1 MRFFKTVCICLTT
14 YFVISIV
21 TIPSVN
27 SIWIGELPV
36 LALIQCPKTVPANSM
51 RYYYAARLAKKLNIS
66 KGSFSPDY
74 EFARPFALIIVYA
87 FPLLILMF
95 FYTLFVKDKKGTVKY
110 VLILLFFAVLDCL
123 YTLYFSHTPSLTI
136 Y

>member
-21 TIPSVN
+21 TIPSIN
-27 SIWIGELPV
+27 SIWIGDIPA
-36 LALIQCPKTVPANSM
+36 LAVIQAPKTIPANSM
-51 RYYYAARLAKKLNIS
+51 RYYYAAGLAKKLNTS

-74 EFARPFALIIVYA
+74 EFARPFALIIVYT
-87 FPLLILMF
+87 FPLLILMS
-95 FYTLFVKDKKGTVKY
+95 YYALIVKDKKGAWKY
-110 VLILLFFAVLDCL
+110 VLVLLFFSVIDYF